1 MFKKL
6 FLPFVFVITLLSS
19 SYAFALTENG
29 AIELWKDKVTK
40 YEEGLSHFI
49 QQKHFPYFARQF
61 EEDSS
66 PEPVAVENKAAEPI
80 ETIKPTAEITTIN
93 SPDTQKIEVPILA
106 TVPTTIPSTIPEKT
120 IPTEENKPEVHE
132 SAATIP
138 EADINVSTQERRRLR
153 WLAATQR
160 CHGVRHIRTDKK
172 IVALSFD
179 DGPNGKYTE
188 EVLDILAKHNIH
200 ATFFVVGEDVAHHA
214 DLIKKIYNAH
224 HVIGNHSFSHPN
236 FSTLPSEKVAP
247 ELQKNSALIYGM
259 TGAVPALFRPPYGV
273 CSNASAEITAELG
286 YKTILWD
293 DITNDYDIKK
303 TTANKIAADIL
314 KLARPGSIIV
324 LHDGGGER
332 SKTVA
337 ALSIIIDRLEEKG
350 YSFVTVPEL
359 LSIPPYQTT
368 HDEKSTTQNI
378 VEKS

>member
-6 FLPFVFVITLLSS
+6 FLSFIFAITLLFS
-19 SYAFALTENG
+19 SYAFALTETG

-40 YEEGLSHFI
+40 YEDGLSHFI
-49 QQKHFPYFARQF
+49 QKKHFPYFAGQF
-61 EEDSS
+61 EEDSN
-66 PEPVAVENKAAEPI
+66 PEPVPVENKV
-80 ETIKPTAEITTIN
+80 
-93 SPDTQKIEVPILA
+93 SVQKIEAPALA
-106 TVPTTIPSTIPEKT
+106 AAPTTTPSAIPEKIT
-120 IPTEENKPEVHE
+120 PPEENKVEIHE

-138 EADINVSTQERRRLR
+138 EAYANVSTQERRRLR

-273 CSNASAEITAELG
+273 CSSASAGITAELG

-293 DITNDYDIKK
+293 DITDDYDIKK
-303 TTANKIAADIL
+303 TTENKIASDIL

-359 LSIPPYQTT
+359 LSIPPYQTV
-368 HDEKSTTQNI
+368 HDEKTSTQSI
-378 VEKS
+378 VEKSSF